1 MTGSQWFHKSDQ
13 LLISPDKVNDL
24 SAIVF
29 RAGHSGLAGTGEGGP
44 GMGGGGGGEYSG
56 FQVTGMIEGFF

>member
-1 MTGSQWFHKSDQ
+1 MTGSQWFHNSDQ
-13 LLISPDKVNDL
+13 LLISPYKVNDL

-44 GMGGGGGGEYSG
+44 VAGWGAGGK
-56 FQVTGMIEGFF
+56 VTPDFK

>member
-1 MTGSQWFHKSDQ
+1 MTGSQWFHNSDQ
-13 LLISPDKVNDL
+13 LLISPYKVNDL

-44 GMGGGGGGEYSG
+44 VAG
-56 FQVTGMIEGFF
+56 